1 LYGVVPAS
9 TWGRATSTV
18 RLNSQTVTV
27 TNSIVGWNV
36 GDQIVIGPTF
46 NNASQHELVTIT
58 AVDTTTKTIT
68 FTPALS
74 FTHYGSSAVTV
85 ANSIGT
91 LDTRAAVGL
100 LTRNI
105 RIFTGA
111 DEGWGFQTIINGYND
126 GVKVRSGSAILQG
139 V

>member
-1 LYGVVPAS
+1 M
-9 TWGRATSTV
+9 
-18 RLNSQTVTV
+18 
-27 TNSIVGWNV
+27 
-36 GDQIVIGPTF
+36 
-46 NNASQHELVTIT
+46 
-58 AVDTTTKTIT
+58 
-68 FTPALS
+68 
-74 FTHYGSSAVTV
+74 
-85 ANSIGT
+85 
-91 LDTRAAVGL
+91 DTRAAVGL